1 MPYRTRAKAPGMK
14 RSLTLLAGLLPCW
27 AATAKAAE
35 APQQPP
41 NAAAASQSEAS
52 QPAGSQPE
60 ASQPEGSVSI
70 AALLGY
76 GFAGPG
82 WPDDTNHFGVGYGVA
97 AGYVFP
103 SNVYLGGTVIGYRG
117 VTGDTSQY
125 DTFTLDLEF
134 GAEFGA
140 GPFSL
145 RPTLGLGVLLA
156 VTSSESGD
164 DDGALRPQVV
174 PALLAQYSLG
184 SVRVGAEARYVVL
197 ASYPGSL
204 SLLGSVGV
212 AF

>member
-1 MPYRTRAKAPGMK
+1 M
-14 RSLTLLAGLLPCW
+14 
-27 AATAKAAE
+27 
-35 APQQPP
+35 
-41 NAAAASQSEAS
+41 
-52 QPAGSQPE
+52 
-60 ASQPEGSVSI
+60 

-103 SNVYLGGTVIGYRG
+103 SNVYLGGTALGYRG
-117 VTGDTSQY
+117 VSGDTSQY

-156 VTSSESGD
+156 IFSNEEGGNS
-164 DDGALRPQVV
+164 ALRPQVV

-184 SVRVGAEARYVVL
+184 IVRVGAEARYVLV

-212 AF
+212 EF